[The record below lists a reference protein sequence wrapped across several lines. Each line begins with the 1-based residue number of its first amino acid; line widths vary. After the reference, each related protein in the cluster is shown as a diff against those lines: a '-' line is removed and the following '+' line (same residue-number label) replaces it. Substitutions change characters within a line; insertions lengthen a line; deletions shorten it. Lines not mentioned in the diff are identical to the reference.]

1 MRYSVCEATRIVV
14 EVKRIS
20 HTTRRNL
27 THDAVIL
34 VYDDRNAA
42 LLSNTKGLT
51 IAVLQEKKSIARP
64 SSIAIDQRHFL
75 ETLEGVWGSFSK

>member
-34 VYDDRNAA
+34 VYDDRNASR
-42 LLSNTKGLT
+42 LRCPSIEYEGLDDCC
-51 IAVLQEKKSIARP
+51 LARKEEYCSP
-64 SSIAIDQRHFL
+64 L
-75 ETLEGVWGSFSK
+75 